1 MHSCTNAP
9 RNWLQTLHAQAF
21 IFPDNRRL
29 TSACFPT
36 KQSLNPLCPFVQLSQ
51 NAILLQPC
59 PLALALV
66 SFKRDRNSA
75 LTAACTAFGRRYRCS
90 REGEGTMGL
99 ECSTSMAPFRREH
112 LASRLSMLT
121 GYACC
126 RWLCAFPRTRTGAS
140 GWSHWTVN
148 RAEVQV
154 PFTSVNTITDWNG
167 S

>member
-1 MHSCTNAP
+1 MHSCTNTP
-9 RNWLQTLHAQAF
+9 RNWLQTLHPQAF
-21 IFPDNRRL
+21 IFPDDRRL
-29 TSACFPT
+29 TSSGFPT

-59 PLALALV
+59 PLASAL
-66 SFKRDRNSA
+66 FTRDRDSA
-75 LTAACTAFGRRYRCS
+75 LTAACTAFERRYRCS

-99 ECSTSMAPFRREH
+99 ECSTSMTPFRREH
-112 LASRLSMLT
+112 LTSRLSMLT

-148 RAEVQV
+148 RAEEQV
-154 PFTSVNTITDWNG
+154 PFTSANTIMHWNG